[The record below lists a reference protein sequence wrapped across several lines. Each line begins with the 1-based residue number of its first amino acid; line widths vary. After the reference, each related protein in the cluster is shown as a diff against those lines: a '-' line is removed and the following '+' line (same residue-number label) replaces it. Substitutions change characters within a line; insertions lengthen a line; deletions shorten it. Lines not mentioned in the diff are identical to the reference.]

1 MLSPV
6 PETPLQLIKCG
17 CSMSVCETSRCKYKA
32 NHLYCTDL
40 CCCAEDDSCK
50 ILTVINMLL
59 TFEQL
64 FSCGSLDISFAVSTR
79 MPYCPIL
86 TFEDDSTYK
95 HAKNKSDCDSFF
107 CLCCRRTMRITCR
120 GIYPYFHITNC

>member
-1 MLSPV
+1 MLPPA

-17 CSMSVCETSRCKYKA
+17 CTMSVCETSRFKYKA

-40 CCCAEDDSCK
+40 CCCGAEEDSCK
-50 ILTVINMLL
+50 LLPVINRLI

-64 FSCGSLDISFAVSTR
+64 FLHVDSDISLAVSTR

-86 TFEDDSTYK
+86 TFEDDST
-95 HAKNKSDCDSFF
+95 
-107 CLCCRRTMRITCR
+107 
-120 GIYPYFHITNC
+120 